1 MTKMAKEKNIL
12 KLVKKT
18 IDKYNLS
25 RITPGE
31 IRNVITANGY
41 LILRFS
47 PDEDSETMRLI
58 EHLDLEE
65 YADVLDS
72 FSYRSRDRRLVFI
85 RKNVSDEEF
94 LYLSCLELGRILTYT
109 DTFDGVLGTSPDDN
123 ASAFE
128 FAYHMTDMA
137 RHGFFYNFFMKYT
150 VNGIV
155 STAILALCLIASFVF
170 IGVTQTAK
178 YIPEATDEIGTAVS
192 SGIVSEERT
201 ATVSTT
207 ISEEKS
213 VDTVISSPESPKS
226 EVTEAV
232 ASREET
238 PTPTAEEKPVEQP
251 SAKRNDDGKYF
262 ATKSGTKYHIADCSY
277 LSGRETKSVS
287 LSDIASGKY
296 SPCSR
301 CITE

>member
-1 MTKMAKEKNIL
+1 MAKEKNIL

-47 PDEDSETMRLI
+47 PDEESETVRLI
-58 EHLDLEE
+58 EHLGLEE

-72 FSYRSRDRRLVFI
+72 FSYKSRDRRLVFI
-85 RKNVSDEEF
+85 KKSVSDEEF

-109 DTFDGVLGTSPDDN
+109 DTQDGVLGTSPDDN

-155 STAILALCLIASFVF
+155 STAILAICLIASFVF
-170 IGVTQTAK
+170 IGVTQTVK
-178 YIPEATDEIGTAVS
+178 YIPEMTNTVGTAVQS
-192 SGIVSEERT
+192 VIVSESNT
-201 ATVSTT
+201 AVAATT
-207 ISEEKS
+207 GEAKS
-213 VDTVISSPESPKS
+213 VDTVVATNESPLFDSAEKS
-226 EVTEAV
+226 AV
-232 ASREET
+232 VADKET
-238 PTPTAEEKPVEQP
+238 PTIPEEKPAEP
-251 SAKRNDDGKYF
+251 SSTVVKADNRYF
-262 ATKSGTKYHIADCSY
+262 ATKSGTKYHIAGCSY

-287 LSDIASGKY
+287 LSDVASGKY